1 VERAAERYKADFK
14 KWRAKGRSPL
24 RSVCLS
30 FSSLYIYMLTN
41 VFIIFKFY
49 LKHEEGWVGQR
60 QQKTPGMSLPFIYIY
75 MLTSDIYLG
84 INIISGEEV
93 AIKLESVKAKHPQR
107 EYESKVYKT
116 LAGGVGVLFVRW
128 IRYRMQ
134 LQCYVRVLFLR
145 VFLFYWCVISCRP
158 PLAANTKNW
167 AQTTRCTFFS
177 FAFFDTSNFFY
188 FVSRFY

>member
-1 VERAAERYKADFK
+1 MEREAERYKADFK
-14 KWRAKGRSPL
+14 KWHVKGRSPL

-30 FSSLYIYMLTN
+30 FSSLYIYMLTYI
-41 VFIIFKFY
+41 FIIFKFY
-49 LKHEEGWVGQR
+49 LKHGEGWVGQQ
-60 QQKTPGMSLPFIYIY
+60 QQKMPGMSLPFIYIY

-84 INIISGEEV
+84 VSIISGEEV

-134 LQCYVRVLFLR
+134 LQCYVHVLFLR

-177 FAFFDTSNFFY
+177 FAFFDTSNFFLL
-188 FVSRFY
+188 RI